1 MAVGSGPRRP
11 TTKPSLDW
19 AIGYLKSS
27 ETEVKGVE
35 SRIKKNNVI
44 RSNNLHS
51 YNKKTS
57 VGTYNQ

>member
-1 MAVGSGPRRP
+1 MAVGGGPRRP
-11 TTKPSLDW
+11 TTKPSHDW

-51 YNKKTS
+51 YKKKP
-57 VGTYNQ
+57 